1 MIQKTPLTNSNS
13 CNFIDFMCTI
23 FRWTK
28 FLKKSIWFYKFSPK
42 NSEQVISRPSK
53 QKSSRERKT
62 IISLT
67 TVSRKKLMKKKLK
80 HVHIIHIFAYVLI
93 TTQTISMGNI
103 KYMVLSFYNTS
114 LFKKKIFIFKRAKNN
129 HLTNLSSTCVRW
141 QFCLTVQYVCHRFKT
156 RTSKTVCHKNCIN
169 HEKGKIVMVT
179 TD

>member
-13 CNFIDFMCTI
+13 WNFIDFMCAI

-42 NSEQVISRPSK
+42 NSEQVFSRPSK

-67 TVSRKKLMKKKLK
+67 TVSRKKLMKKKIK
-80 HVHIIHIFAYVLI
+80 TCAYHTYFCICTLNLI
-93 TTQTISMGNI
+93 KTQTISMGNI

-141 QFCLTVQYVCHRFKT
+141 
-156 RTSKTVCHKNCIN
+156 
-169 HEKGKIVMVT
+169 
-179 TD
+179 